1 MINHIVHLEVMS
13 ELFNQQLSFDID
25 SEVSEMQRETKNALD
40 QLFSLTIQYRSSQA
54 YLDLL
59 TFISKFK
66 FYSPFNAFLI
76 HTQKRGAAYV
86 ATPQRWRN
94 DYGRGII
101 PEAQPIVILQPMG
114 PVMFVFDV
122 SETEEIAGVK
132 NVKPLPPEIG
142 KPFEVQAGT
151 LKCNQLELVIENA
164 KRDGIRITTTSDG
177 SQSAGLI
184 RWARINQPV
193 GSQDVLSG
201 YQKNRKPLFAPV
213 TVKYEMFVNANGQSP
228 GAQYATIAHELA
240 HLYCGHLGTPDIKL
254 WPDRQRLDHV
264 TREFEAES
272 VSFMVCQRQGIQTT
286 SPEYLSQF
294 VKDHADI
301 PTISMESVMKAAGLI
316 ESMSSQKM
324 KIRKK

>member
-1 MINHIVHLEVMS
+1 MS
-13 ELFNQQLSFDID
+13 ELFFSQKNFFDID
-25 SEVSEMQRETKNALD
+25 SEPSEIQKETKNALD

-76 HTQKRGAAYV
+76 HTQKRGATYV
-86 ATPQRWRN
+86 ATPQRWMY
-94 DYGRGII
+94 DYGRSIK

-122 SETEEIAGVK
+122 SETDEIPGAK
-132 NVKPLPPEIG
+132 DVKPLPPQIDR
-142 KPFEVQAGT
+142 PYEVQAGK
-151 LKCNQLELVIENA
+151 LKGNQLKLVIENA
-164 KRDGIRITTTSDG
+164 KRDGVRITMASDG

-184 RWARINQPV
+184 RWARITQPI
-193 GSQDVLSG
+193 GSQNVLSG
-201 YQKNRKPLFAPV
+201 YQKNRKPLFTPV
-213 TVKYEMFVNANGQSP
+213 PVKYEMLVNANGQSP
-228 GAQYATIAHELA
+228 EAQYATIAHELA

-254 WPDRQRLDHV
+254 WPDRQRLNHE
-264 TREFEAES
+264 TEEFEAES

-294 VKDHADI
+294 VKDHTDI

-316 ESMSSQKM
+316 ESMSCQKL
-324 KIRKK
+324 KIRKPTLAAPK

>member
-1 MINHIVHLEVMS
+1 MEKLN
-13 ELFNQQLSFDID
+13 
-25 SEVSEMQRETKNALD
+25 KNAMD

-76 HTQKRGAAYV
+76 HTQKRGTAYV
-86 ATPQRWRN
+86 ATPQRWLN
-94 DYGRGII
+94 DYGRSIKS
-101 PEAQPIVILQPMG
+101 EAQPIVILQPMG

-122 SETEEIAGVK
+122 SETEEILSAK
-132 NVKPLPPEIG
+132 NIKPLPPEIG
-142 KPFEVQAGT
+142 KPFEIQAGM
-151 LKCNQLELVIENA
+151 LKGNQLELVIENA
-164 KRDGIRITTTSDG
+164 KRDGVRITMTNDG

-201 YQKNRKPLFAPV
+201 YKKNRKPLFAPV

-254 WPDRQRLDHV
+254 WPDRQRLNHV
-264 TREFEAES
+264 TEEFEAES

-316 ESMSSQKM
+316 ESMSSQRLKL
-324 KIRKK
+324 RKEER

>member
-1 MINHIVHLEVMS
+1 MHNPSDSSLYQE
-13 ELFNQQLSFDID
+13 QLRLDID
-25 SEVSEMQRETKNALD
+25 SEPSEIQNETKNALD

-59 TFISKFK
+59 TFISTFK
-66 FYSPFNAFLI
+66 FYSPFNASLI

-86 ATPQRWRN
+86 ATPQRWLY
-94 DYGRGII
+94 DYGRSIK

-122 SETEEIAGVK
+122 NETDEIPGVK
-132 NVKPLPPEIG
+132 DVKPLPPQID
-142 KPFEVQAGT
+142 KPYEVQAGK
-151 LKCNQLELVIENA
+151 LKGNQLERVIENA
-164 KRDGIRITTTSDG
+164 KRDGVRITMASDG

-184 RWARINQPV
+184 RWVRIIQPV
-193 GSQDVLSG
+193 SSQNVLSG

-213 TVKYEMFVNANGQSP
+213 TVKYEMLVNANGQSLE
-228 GAQYATIAHELA
+228 AQYATIAHELA

-254 WPDRQRLDHV
+254 WPDRQRLNHV
-264 TREFEAES
+264 TEEFEAES

-301 PTISMESVMKAAGLI
+301 PSISMESVMKAAGLI
-316 ESMSSQKM
+316 ERMSCQKM
-324 KIRKK
+324 KIRKTK

>member
-1 MINHIVHLEVMS
+1 MHNHTDS
-13 ELFNQQLSFDID
+13 SQFQQLSLDID
-25 SEVSEMQRETKNALD
+25 SELSETQKQTKNALD

-54 YLDLL
+54 YINLL

-86 ATPQRWRN
+86 ATPQRWLN
-94 DYGRGII
+94 DYGHSIK

-122 SETEEIAGVK
+122 SETEEIPGVK
-132 NVKPLPPEIG
+132 HAKPLPPEIQKPYEVLAG
-142 KPFEVQAGT
+142 K
-151 LKCNQLELVIENA
+151 LKGNQLELIIENA
-164 KRDGIRITTTSDG
+164 KRDGIKITMTNDG
-177 SQSAGLI
+177 SQSAGRI
-184 RWARINQPV
+184 RVVNNQQPLT
-193 GSQDVLSG
+193 SQNVLSG

-213 TVKYEMFVNANGQSP
+213 PVKYELLVNANGQSP
-228 GAQYATIAHELA
+228 EAQYATIAHELA

-254 WPDRQRLDHV
+254 WPDRQRLNHV
-264 TREFEAES
+264 TEEFEAES

-316 ESMSSQKM
+316 ESMSCQKM

>member
-1 MINHIVHLEVMS
+1 MHNLTDS
-13 ELFNQQLSFDID
+13 SRFQQLRLLDID
-25 SEVSEMQRETKNALD
+25 SEPSETQKETKNALD

-59 TFISKFK
+59 TFISTFK

-86 ATPQRWRN
+86 ATPQRWLY
-94 DYGRGII
+94 DYGRSIK

-122 SETEEIAGVK
+122 CETDEIPGAK
-132 NVKPLPPEIG
+132 DVKPLPLQID
-142 KPFEVQAGT
+142 KPYEVQAGK
-151 LKCNQLELVIENA
+151 LKGNQLELVIENV
-164 KRDGIRITTTSDG
+164 KRDGVRITMTSDG

-184 RWARINQPV
+184 RWARNIQPV
-193 GSQDVLSG
+193 GSQNVLSG

-213 TVKYEMFVNANGQSP
+213 TVQYEMLVNANGQSP
-228 GAQYATIAHELA
+228 EAQYATIAHELA

-254 WPDRQRLDHV
+254 WPDRQRLNHV
-264 TREFEAES
+264 TEEFEAES

-294 VKDHADI
+294 VKDHTDI
-301 PTISMESVMKAAGLI
+301 PAISMESVMKAAGLI
-316 ESMSSQKM
+316 ESMSCQKM
-324 KIRKK
+324 KIRKTQ